1 MQLFLLAMGVLAGAL
16 TTVAGLGGGILLTLA
31 LSFTMTPA
39 EALALTSPALLVGM
53 LHRAHLNR
61 RAIDRRVAAA
71 FAIGAFPGSVV
82 GGALLPAIPAGMLR
96 VLLVGAA
103 ASGVVQ
109 AIRRRR
115 APAREA
121 ARAERRG
128 AAAAWIAAAGF
139 GIGAVGAT
147 IGSAGLMVGPL
158 LLSTGLTGAAYV
170 ATAAA
175 AGVSMH
181 VGRILAYGAGG
192 LITPATL
199 PWTAALTAAN
209 VAGNLLGDVARRR
222 LGAELGARIE
232 LGVLVACVALAVL
245 GLT

>member
-121 ARAERRG
+121 ARGERRG

-158 LLSTGLTGAAYV
+158 LLSTGLTGAADV

-175 AGVSMH
+175 AGRATTGGSGGNGAVRAAIRSAQLMISTSMPGI
-181 VGRILAYGAGG
+181 VIAKTRSYS
-192 LITPATL
+192 
-199 PWTAALTAAN
+199 TAKIASSAS
-209 VAGNLLGDVARRR
+209 
-222 LGAELGARIE
+222 
-232 LGVLVACVALAVL
+232 
-245 GLT
+245 